1 MKREVCKQTNSISEA
16 RHYLGVVIKQA
27 FFQCQGQLRLH
38 ALLHQG
44 HPVLDVASRFE
55 VFAQTHVLVFP
66 RHHLQNVNAALF
78 GAESQLHLMMII
90 VRV

>member
-1 MKREVCKQTNSISEA
+1 
-16 RHYLGVVIKQA
+16 
-27 FFQCQGQLRLH
+27 
-38 ALLHQG
+38 
-44 HPVLDVASRFE
+44 
-55 VFAQTHVLVFP
+55 VLVFP